1 MKKTDISKKRSF
13 IVTAVKE
20 SEMIHVILTVLAIVA
35 GIVIDYFLTK
45 WEIKTFTPNL
55 LDKSRADEYLCE
67 FMVLMVFANPFL
79 VSIIAFLIWGFK
91 DLFIDMFYGIK
102 VGIKKLKAIYRY
114 CFIPLTEA
122 EVRKCGFTSSDA
134 YINYV
139 LNELRYMEHNYI
151 SVKREDI
158 RNILMVCIKVFPKND
173 LFHLQPATMK
183 LLTTGH
189 FESSGHFESLCMMKL
204 QDFVKKYK
212 SRRIKIKSV
221 SASINDDGEVI
232 LEFKTKK
239 RKTYFQCKE

>member
-20 SEMIHVILTVLAIVA
+20 SEMIHAILTVLAIVA

-55 LDKSRADEYLCE
+55 LDKSHADRYLRGFIC
-67 FMVLMVFANPFL
+67 LMVFVNPFL
-79 VSIIAFLIWGFK
+79 MSIIVFLIWVFK
-91 DLFIDMFYGIK
+91 NLLFYGIK

-139 LNELRYMEHNYI
+139 LNELRYMEHNYV

-189 FESSGHFESLCMMKL
+189 FESLCMMEL

-212 SRRIKIKSV
+212 KQKDEIKSV

-232 LEFKTKK
+232 LEFKTKE

>member
-13 IVTAVKE
+13 IVTAVKK

-55 LDKSRADEYLCE
+55 LDKSRADRYLRE
-67 FMVLMVFANPFL
+67 FICLMVFVNPFL
-79 VSIIAFLIWGFK
+79 MSIIVFLIWVFK
-91 DLFIDMFYGIK
+91 NLLFYGIK

-114 CFIPLTEA
+114 CFIPLTET

-139 LNELRYMEHNYI
+139 LNELRYMEHNYV

-189 FESSGHFESLCMMKL
+189 FESLCMIKL

-212 SRRIKIKSV
+212 EKKDEIKSV
-221 SASINDDGEVI
+221 SASIDNDGEVI
-232 LEFKTKK
+232 LEFKTKN
-239 RKTYFQCKE
+239 RENIISV

>member
-13 IVTAVKE
+13 IVTAVEK

-45 WEIKTFTPNL
+45 WEIKTFIPNL
-55 LDKSRADEYLCE
+55 LDKSHADIYLCG
-67 FMVLMVFANPFL
+67 FMLLMLFVNPL
-79 VSIIAFLIWGFK
+79 LMAIIAFLIWGFK

-139 LNELRYMEHNYI
+139 LNELRYMEHNYV

-189 FESSGHFESLCMMKL
+189 FESLCMMKL

-212 SRRIKIKSV
+212 EQKDEIKSV
-221 SASINDDGEVI
+221 SASIDNDGEAI
-232 LEFKTKK
+232 LEFKTKD
-239 RKTYFQCKE
+239 RKNIISV

>member
-13 IVTAVKE
+13 IVTAVKK

-55 LDKSRADEYLCE
+55 LDKSRADRYLRE
-67 FMVLMVFANPFL
+67 FICLMVFVNPFL
-79 VSIIAFLIWGFK
+79 MSIIVFLIWVFK
-91 DLFIDMFYGIK
+91 DLLFYGIK

-114 CFIPLTEA
+114 CFIPLTET

-139 LNELRYMEHNYI
+139 LNELRYMEHNYV

-173 LFHLQPATMK
+173 LFYLQPATME
-183 LLTTGH
+183 LLTTEY
-189 FESSGHFESLCMMKL
+189 FKSLCMTRL
-204 QDFVKKYK
+204 QNFAK
-212 SRRIKIKSV
+212 SYEKHKDKIKSV
-221 SASINDDGEVI
+221 SASIDNDGEVI
-232 LEFKTKK
+232 LEFKTKN
-239 RKTYFQCKE
+239 RENIISV

>member
-55 LDKSRADEYLCE
+55 LDKSRADRYLCE
-67 FMVLMVFANPFL
+67 FMVLMVFVNPFL

-91 DLFIDMFYGIK
+91 DLFIYGIK

-134 YINYV
+134 YINYI
-139 LNELRYMEHNYI
+139 LNELRYMEHNYVP
-151 SVKREDI
+151 VKREDI

-189 FESSGHFESLCMMKL
+189 FESLCMTRL
-204 QDFVKKYK
+204 QNFAK
-212 SRRIKIKSV
+212 SYEKHKDKIKSV
-221 SASINDDGEVI
+221 SASIDNDGEVI
-232 LEFKTKK
+232 LEFKTKN
-239 RKTYFQCKE
+239 RENIISV

>member
-55 LDKSRADEYLCE
+55 LDKSRADRYLCE
-67 FMVLMVFANPFL
+67 FMVLMVFTNPFL
-79 VSIIAFLIWGFK
+79 MSIIVFLIWVFK
-91 DLFIDMFYGIK
+91 NLLFYGIK

-189 FESSGHFESLCMMKL
+189 FESLCMMEL

-212 SRRIKIKSV
+212 KQKDKIKSV
-221 SASINDDGEVI
+221 SASIDNDGEVI
-232 LEFKTKK
+232 LEFKTKN
-239 RKTYFQCKE
+239 RENIISV

>member
-45 WEIKTFTPNL
+45 WEIKTFIPNL
-55 LDKSRADEYLCE
+55 LDKSRADRYLCE

-79 VSIIAFLIWGFK
+79 MSIIVFLIWVFK
-91 DLFIDMFYGIK
+91 NLLFYGIK

-189 FESSGHFESLCMMKL
+189 FESLCMMEL

-212 SRRIKIKSV
+212 KQKDKIKSV
-221 SASINDDGEVI
+221 SASIDNDGEVI
-232 LEFKTKK
+232 LEFKTKN
-239 RKTYFQCKE
+239 RENIISV

>member
-55 LDKSRADEYLCE
+55 LDKSRADRYLCE
-67 FMVLMVFANPFL
+67 FMVLMVFTNPFL
-79 VSIIAFLIWGFK
+79 MSIIVFLIWVFK
-91 DLFIDMFYGIK
+91 NLLFYGIK

-122 EVRKCGFTSSDA
+122 EVRKCGFTSSDT

-189 FESSGHFESLCMMKL
+189 FESLCMMEL

-212 SRRIKIKSV
+212 KQKDKIKSV
-221 SASINDDGEVI
+221 SASIDNDGEVI
-232 LEFKTKK
+232 LEFKTKN
-239 RKTYFQCKE
+239 RENIISV

>member
-55 LDKSRADEYLCE
+55 LDKSRADRYLRE
-67 FMVLMVFANPFL
+67 FMVLMVFTNPFL
-79 VSIIAFLIWGFK
+79 MSIIVFLIWVFK
-91 DLFIDMFYGIK
+91 NLLFYGIK

-189 FESSGHFESLCMMKL
+189 FESLCMMEL

-212 SRRIKIKSV
+212 KQKDKIKSV
-221 SASINDDGEVI
+221 SASIDNDGEVI
-232 LEFKTKK
+232 LEFKTKN
-239 RKTYFQCKE
+239 RENIISV

>member
-20 SEMIHVILTVLAIVA
+20 SEMIHVILTVLAIVV

-55 LDKSRADEYLCE
+55 LDKSRADRYLRE
-67 FMVLMVFANPFL
+67 FICLMVFVNPFL
-79 VSIIAFLIWGFK
+79 MSIIVFLIWVFK
-91 DLFIDMFYGIK
+91 NLLFYGIK

-139 LNELRYMEHNYI
+139 LNELRYMEHNYV

-189 FESSGHFESLCMMKL
+189 FESLCMIKL

-212 SRRIKIKSV
+212 KQKDEIKSV

-232 LEFKTKK
+232 LEFKTKE